1 MGSVGDTNG
10 VPSIDADII
19 IIGGGFSGLYAL
31 HRARGLGL
39 TVKLIEAGSDYGGT
53 WHWVGSKTSSTL
65 LFANAKQNRY
75 PGARVDT

>member
-10 VPSIDADII
+10 VLSIDADII

-31 HRARGLGL
+31 NQARELGL

-53 WHWVGSKTSSTL
+53 WHWVGSVALPTL
-65 LFANAKQNRY
+65 LCTDIAQNRY